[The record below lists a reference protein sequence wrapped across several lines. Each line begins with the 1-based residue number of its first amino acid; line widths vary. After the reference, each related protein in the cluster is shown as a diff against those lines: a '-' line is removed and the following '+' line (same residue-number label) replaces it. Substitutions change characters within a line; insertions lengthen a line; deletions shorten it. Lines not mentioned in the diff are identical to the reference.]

1 MEVIYPRAA
10 GLDIHLKLIVACRIT
25 PGEGSRVRREV
36 RSFGTTTAAIGQ
48 MAEWLVEGGVTHVA
62 MEATGVYWKSI
73 YNLLEN
79 RFELILANAQHIK
92 AVPGR
97 KTDVQDSEW
106 IADLLRHGL
115 IRGSFVPDRVQ
126 RELRE
131 LTRHRTTLVDGRA
144 QVANR
149 IQKTLEGA
157 NVKLASVASNVLG
170 QSARAMLEALVDGE
184 VEPSELARHAR
195 GRMKSKKAQLE
206 EALEGS
212 VGPHQRFLLRQLLT
226 SVDHFDGLIAEV
238 NDEITRRLAADSD
251 AQPLCGESTVD
262 GPPRSASEALAR
274 LDTIPGV
281 GTRLAEIVLSEVGRD
296 MHRFPSAAHLA
307 SWAGLCPGHNESGGK
322 RLTGRTRRGSPALR
336 RALVEAAHAAAKTR
350 TYLGAQFRRLA
361 ARRGAKRAAVAVA
374 HSILVII
381 FNILR
386 AGGVYQDLGHAYF
399 DQRDKERV
407 THRLVQRLRNLGM
420 EVELTAAPAP

>member
-1 MEVIYPRAA
+1 
-10 GLDIHLKLIVACRIT
+10 
-25 PGEGSRVRREV
+25 
-36 RSFGTTTAAIGQ
+36 
-48 MAEWLVEGGVTHVA
+48 
-62 MEATGVYWKSI
+62 
-73 YNLLEN
+73 
-79 RFELILANAQHIK
+79 
-92 AVPGR
+92 VPGR

-115 IRGSFVPDRVQ
+115 IRSSFVPDRAQ

-170 QSARAMLEALVDGE
+170 QSARAMLEALVAGQA
-184 VEPSELARHAR
+184 EPSELAQHAR
-195 GRMKSKKAQLE
+195 GRMKSKKAELE

-212 VGPHQRFLLRQLLT
+212 IGPHQRFLLRQLLA
-226 SVDHFDGLIAEV
+226 SVDHFDGLIADV
-238 NDEITRRLAADSD
+238 NDEISRRLGADSD
-251 AQPLCGESTVD
+251 VQPLSGEPNGE
-262 GPPRSASEALAR
+262 GPPRSASEALER

-281 GTRLAEIVLSEVGRD
+281 GIRLAEIVLSEVGRD
-296 MHRFPSAAHLA
+296 MKRFPSAAHLA
-307 SWAGLCPGHNESGGK
+307 SWAGLCPGHNESGG
-322 RLTGRTRRGSPALR
+322 RRYNGRTRRGSPALR

-374 HSILVII
+374 HSILII
-381 FNILR
+381 VFNILR
-386 AGGVYQDLGHAYF
+386 SGGTYQDLGDAYF
-399 DQRDKERV
+399 DERDKQRIS
-407 THRLVQRLRNLGM
+407 HRLVQRLRNLGM
-420 EVELTAAPAP
+420 DVHLGSAPAS